1 MCIKWRQKETT
12 PKPTS
17 GKNCDFS
24 RYLSQPC
31 CFHLQKV
38 FSVPYRRFFQFHKYS
53 FFQVK
58 WQKKYK
64 KKKNTFPFLS
74 LQKYLREWK
83 WTKNLWSK
91 LPNLYK
97 NSTFLLVILTSM
109 LNQRYYIHLSLISLK
124 KKKNYSSTY
133 LLFKQLK
140 LTGRGSELTD
150 GMCPGMVSM
159 SGYHCVTGFLGFSNI
174 FNHCSRPIP
183 MKSAPIAVQPIN
195 SFEPILP
202 KENHGRSMIEQ
213 SSYLDYS
220 SILLLT
226 YLS

>member
-24 RYLSQPC
+24 RYLSQSC

-53 FFQVK
+53 FFEVK
-58 WQKKYK
+58 WQKKYKK

-83 WTKNLWSK
+83 WSKNLWSK

-109 LNQRYYIHLSLISLK
+109 LNQRYYIHWSLSK
-124 KKKNYSSTY
+124 KKKK
-133 LLFKQLK
+133 LLIHL
-140 LTGRGSELTD
+140 
-150 GMCPGMVSM
+150 P
-159 SGYHCVTGFLGFSNI
+159 
-174 FNHCSRPIP
+174 
-183 MKSAPIAVQPIN
+183 AVQAAQTHWKRFRTHGWDVSRDGFHERIPLRHRFPRVLQHLQPLFASDTDEIGADRRATHQLVRADPTEGKSWPIDD
-195 SFEPILP
+195 
-202 KENHGRSMIEQ
+202 RTMTD
-213 SSYLDYS
+213 LDYS
-220 SILLLT
+220 SILSLT